1 MANDMNGQMCDLAQ
15 PTTLPS
21 VTVPAMAYVPFQQF
35 SSIYPPEQGLD
46 NGTIFPELNKP
57 FYGRRGEPR

>member
-15 PTTLPS
+15 PTPLPS

-35 SSIYPPEQGLD
+35 SSIYPVLKEQVQ
-46 NGTIFPELNKP
+46 NKNIIS
-57 FYGRRGEPR
+57 FV

>member
-1 MANDMNGQMCDLAQ
+1 MANDMNGQMCDLGQ
-15 PTTLPS
+15 PTPFPA

-35 SSIYPPEQGLD
+35 NTIYTPEQGFD
-46 NGTIFPELNKP
+46 NGTIFPDLNKP